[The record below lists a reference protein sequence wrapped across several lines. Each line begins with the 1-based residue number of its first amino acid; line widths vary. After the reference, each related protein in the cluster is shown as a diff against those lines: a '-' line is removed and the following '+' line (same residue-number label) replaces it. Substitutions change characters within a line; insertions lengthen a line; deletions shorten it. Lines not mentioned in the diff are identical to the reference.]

1 MNFIP
6 SYIWVLLQFI
16 PGLVF
21 VTPSIDGD
29 FAKTYLLILWLT
41 TLTIIAADFGSWW
54 LVRHFGLV
62 SNVKRDNRIQV
73 RESFWRF
80 SVIGLLGI
88 YGLYLISMPQWPL
101 MSLITGTIEAS
112 AVAELREIS
121 SKLSNLPALLVYA
134 GQSSFWAIVFLV
146 WARWNDSPAKLSTS
160 FVVLIFTGA
169 LTGAKFSSFVVFVM
183 WIIWAIY
190 YFKLFAR
197 LWKGVLLGFLSSIFV
212 VYGYFSLL
220 SLNEFNRTTT
230 DHNLAA
236 PLTTLPADSARL
248 SWRSEDSVPN
258 KLAQYAFYRIVLV
271 PSDVSFRWI
280 AGATEYGNDPSLK
293 PANFIGYQYYYSR
306 FPDFFQIA

>member
-1 MNFIP
+1 MYN
-6 SYIWVLLQFI
+6 
-16 PGLVF
+16 
-21 VTPSIDGD
+21 
-29 FAKTYLLILWLT
+29 A
-41 TLTIIAADFGSWW
+41 
-54 LVRHFGLV
+54 
-62 SNVKRDNRIQV
+62 
-73 RESFWRF
+73 
-80 SVIGLLGI
+80 
-88 YGLYLISMPQWPL
+88 
-101 MSLITGTIEAS
+101 IEAS

-160 FVVLIFTGA
+160 SVVLIFTGA

-190 YFKLFAR
+190 RFKLFAR
-197 LWKGVLLGFLSSIFV
+197 LWKGVLLGLLSSIFV

-248 SWRSEDSVPN
+248 SWRSEDSVPS

-306 FPDFFQIA
+306 FPDFFLDSVSAYGSFDADAFLRFGYTGLFLAFIAFGAVRVALALLADRYNSSGLYSGLLIFWGSLVIQSSLQAALIANGIALIIFCFMITGSRWSSQAYEKTIDDNYK